1 MYFVV
6 SSRNCIGQKYAMLE
20 MKSCLTDILLEYSIE
35 PVTRPE
41 DIVFIV
47 DIVLRTKT
55 PVKVQFVKRK

>member
-1 MYFVV
+1 
-6 SSRNCIGQKYAMLE
+6 MLE
-20 MKSCLTDILLEYSIE
+20 MKSCLTDILMEYAIE

-55 PVKVQFVKRK
+55 PVKVQFVKRT